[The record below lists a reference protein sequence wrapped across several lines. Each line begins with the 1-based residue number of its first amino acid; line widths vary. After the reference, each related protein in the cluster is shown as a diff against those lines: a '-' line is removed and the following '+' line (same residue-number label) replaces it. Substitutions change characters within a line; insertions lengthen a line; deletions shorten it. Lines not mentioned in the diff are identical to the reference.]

1 MYRVILVFRERGFDH
16 SYLTDGL
23 CLGPCLSADREEKER
38 EEGQGA
44 GEREGEECSQQSQ
57 GAEEE
62 TVLTQYETQTGP
74 QVTDPHTD
82 LLYLPLAQ

>member
-1 MYRVILVFRERGFDH
+1 MYYVSFGFERDVFILINTFLMVCV
-16 SYLTDGL
+16 S
-23 CLGPCLSADREEKER
+23 CLSADREEKER

-44 GEREGEECSQQSQ
+44 GEREGEECSQQRQ

-74 QVTDPHTD
+74 QVTCSHTD